1 MEYEM
6 RDLFIIPTLVYKYA
20 SAVKDSW
27 VNHTSTGVY
36 LLYHWYKF
44 LLHVVAQF
52 QRDFYDN
59 WSENEDIVSCKWTK
73 EIFMNSSDPALIKNM
88 EDNYKELDGIEN
100 GGINYLNI
108 YIDDFFNTS
117 DLVIT
122 LLQEFFKKFSRDGVA
137 KYSS

>member
-1 MEYEM
+1 
-6 RDLFIIPTLVYKYA
+6 
-20 SAVKDSW
+20 
-27 VNHTSTGVY
+27 
-36 LLYHWYKF
+36 
-44 LLHVVAQF
+44 
-52 QRDFYDN
+52 
-59 WSENEDIVSCKWTK
+59 
-73 EIFMNSSDPALIKNM
+73 MNSSDPALIKNM